1 MKITQTKRGWLV
13 EPETVSEK
21 AHLRYLLHALSAQTP
36 QGTLLDDAEQPANL
50 AAPPPVSVAAPARS
64 AAPGVSHYWVL
75 RTVRGI
81 VGFLLIVN
89 IAGTINLHNYQ
100 YMSRTE
106 AMAVFASSC
115 ALVAILL
122 MFFIGLKSLI
132 NFFHI
137 RKHGCPHPS
146 LTKWWNL

>member
-36 QGTLLDDAEQPANL
+36 QGTLLDDAKQPANW

-81 VGFLLIVN
+81 VGYLLIIN
-89 IAGTINLHNYQ
+89 IAGTIINLHNY
-100 YMSRTE
+100 
-106 AMAVFASSC
+106 
-115 ALVAILL
+115 
-122 MFFIGLKSLI
+122 
-132 NFFHI
+132 
-137 RKHGCPHPS
+137 
-146 LTKWWNL
+146 